1 MLSVAKIQ
9 EYMQEAI
16 ELFDQVMPLPTPDI
30 SFAVA
35 AKSKLN
41 KVVEEQTKLVGATCS
56 EDCCERNWAGIT
68 FPGHNGIAIVLRK
81 SFMTGSKIKF
91 RYILWHEMGHAYA
104 FAYES
109 AEKYWSMDLSP
120 EEAFA
125 YRFWQEV
132 VANFIALKVAV
143 KTGTQIGF
151 PIGMS
156 LRQAMEGNSRELAY
170 YCSEAYFVGIIA
182 DAPKEFNDLANM
194 MIEKLHQER
203 YWEIDM
209 SWINSVKLQIERI
222 REMKVG

>member
-1 MLSVAKIQ
+1 MLSLAKIQ
-9 EYMQEAI
+9 EYMQEAV
-16 ELFDQVMPLPTPDI
+16 ELFKQEMQLPTSDI

-35 AKSKLN
+35 TKSKLN
-41 KVVEEQTKLVGATCS
+41 KVVEEQTKLVGVTCS
-56 EDCCERNWAGIT
+56 RDCCERSWAGIT
-68 FPGHNGIAIVLRK
+68 FSGHNGIAIVLRK

-109 AEKYWSMDLSP
+109 AEKYWDMNLP
-120 EEAFA
+120 PAKTFA

-132 VANFIALKVAV
+132 VANFIVLKVAV
-143 KTGTQIGF
+143 KTGTPIGF
-151 PIGMS
+151 PLGMS

-170 YCSEAYFVGIIA
+170 YCSEAYFMGIIA

-203 YWEIDM
+203 YWEIDDA
-209 SWINSVKLQIERI
+209 WINKVKLQFEHI
-222 REMKVG
+222 R